1 MFLAGVATFAQL
13 YSFQPL
19 LPALTQT
26 FQVQAS
32 SAALTVSA
40 ATLGLAASVI
50 PWSSFADAVG
60 RVPAMRVSVVAAT
73 LLGLAALLS
82 PWFEVMV
89 ACRLA
94 EGCALGGVPAIAMAY
109 VSEEVHRDHAA
120 RASATYVA
128 GTSIGGLMGR
138 EVSGPVAHLTGHW
151 NLGVAATLALCVAA
165 AVAFSLLVPPARGF
179 VPHRARAGDL
189 VPHGRLLT
197 RVAASLRNPGA
208 RMLFIHAFLLMG
220 CFVAMYNYLGFH
232 LESAPYDLPS
242 TAVDL
247 LFLAYLIGTVG
258 SYLTGSLIERFGR
271 RRVYL
276 FFLGAFIVGAAL
288 TLAGPLWL
296 IVTGLLVFTAGF
308 FGAHAV
314 AQGWAVALVPKSKAQ
329 ASSLYNLFY
338 YAGSS
343 ALGWLGGAALHW
355 LGWPGVVAM
364 VVTGIGFVLVT
375 AGLRC
380 RDQ

>member
-26 FQVQAS
+26 FGVTAS
-32 SAALTVSA
+32 GAALTVSA

-73 LLGLAALLS
+73 ALGLAALLS
-82 PWFEVMV
+82 PRFELVV
-89 ACRLA
+89 AFRLL

-109 VSEEVHRDHAA
+109 VNEEVHRDHAA

-128 GTSIGGLMGR
+128 GTSIGGLLGR
-138 EVSGPVAHLTGHW
+138 EVSGPVAHLTGQW
-151 NLGVAATLALCVAA
+151 NVGVGATLALCVAA
-165 AVAFSLLVPPARGF
+165 AVGFTVLVPPARGF
-179 VPHRARAGDL
+179 TPHRARAGDF
-189 VPHGRLLT
+189 VPRGRLLA
-197 RVAASLRNPGA
+197 RVAANLRA
-208 RMLFIHAFLLMG
+208 RGPRLLFIHAFLLMG

-232 LESAPYDLPS
+232 LEAAPYLLPP
-242 TAVDL
+242 TVVDV
-247 LFLAYLIGTVG
+247 LFLAYLVGTVG
-258 SYLTGSLIERFGR
+258 SYLTGGLTERFGR
-271 RRVYL
+271 RAVYL
-276 FFLGAFIVGAAL
+276 SCLGLFLAGAAL
-288 TLAGPLWL
+288 TLCGPLWAVVL
-296 IVTGLLVFTAGF
+296 GLLALTAGF

-314 AQGWAVALVPKSKAQ
+314 AQGWAVALAPEGKAQ

-343 ALGWLGGAALHW
+343 ALGWLGGWALHAF
-355 LGWPGVVAM
+355 GWPGVAGM
-364 VVTGIGFVLVT
+364 VLLGVGAVLVT
-375 AGLRC
+375 AAGRRLPG
-380 RDQ
+380 